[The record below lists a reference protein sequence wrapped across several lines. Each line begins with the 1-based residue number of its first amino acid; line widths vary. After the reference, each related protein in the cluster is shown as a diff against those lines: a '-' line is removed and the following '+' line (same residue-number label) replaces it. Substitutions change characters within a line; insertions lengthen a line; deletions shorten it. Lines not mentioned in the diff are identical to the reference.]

1 MRANKIRRN
10 LALTALCALLL
21 LALASCGSPAAEPT
35 PSPSQDGASAAPE
48 ESFAPGVIAV
58 GAPAPDFT
66 AQLVDGTSFQLSEQ
80 KDKAVLLNFWAT
92 WCGPCVGEL
101 PAFTRLVETYGD
113 KIALLAVN
121 CGEDEQTVTGFLE
134 QNGYTFPVALDLEG
148 EISSLYPTDGIPY
161 TLIIAPDGTISSIQ
175 LGASGADEMFDH
187 YSAELDKALS

>member
-1 MRANKIRRN
+1 MRANKIGKL

-21 LALASCGSPAAEPT
+21 ASCGSPAADPT

-66 AQLVDGTSFQLSEQ
+66 AQLLDGGTFQLSEQ

>member
-1 MRANKIRRN
+1 MRANKTGKI

-21 LALASCGSPAAEPT
+21 LALASCGTPAAEPT

-66 AQLVDGTSFQLSEQ
+66 AQLVDGTSFQLSQQ

-121 CGEDEQTVTGFLE
+121 CGEDEQPVTGSLE

>member
-1 MRANKIRRN
+1 MYSSRTGKT
-10 LALTALCALLL
+10 LALTALCALLAL
-21 LALASCGSPAAEPT
+21 TLAACGAPAA
-35 PSPSQDGASAAPE
+35 PSQNGSDASE
-48 ESFAPGVIAV
+48 ESLAPGVIAV

-66 AQLVDGTSFQLSEQ
+66 ADLLDGTSFQLSEQ
-80 KDKAVLLNFWAT
+80 EDKAVLINFWAT

-101 PAFTRLVETYGD
+101 PAFTRLIETYGD

-121 CGEDEQTVTGFLE
+121 CGENEKTVTDFLE
-134 QNGYTFPVALDLEG
+134 RNGYTFPVALDLEG
-148 EISSLYPTDGIPY
+148 EISSLYPSDGIPY

>member
-1 MRANKIRRN
+1 MYSSRTGKT
-10 LALTALCALLL
+10 LALTALCALLAL
-21 LALASCGSPAAEPT
+21 TLAACGAPAV
-35 PSPSQDGASAAPE
+35 PSQNGSDAPE

-66 AQLVDGTSFQLSEQ
+66 ADLLDGTSFQLSEQ
-80 KDKAVLLNFWAT
+80 KDKAVLINFWAT

-101 PAFTRLVETYGD
+101 PAFTRLIETYGD

-121 CGEDEQTVTGFLE
+121 CGENEKTVTDFLE
-134 QNGYTFPVALDLEG
+134 RNGYTFPVALDLEG
-148 EISSLYPTDGIPY
+148 EISSLYPSDGIPY

>member
-1 MRANKIRRN
+1 MRANKIGQI

-101 PAFTRLVETYGD
+101 PAFTRLVETYVD